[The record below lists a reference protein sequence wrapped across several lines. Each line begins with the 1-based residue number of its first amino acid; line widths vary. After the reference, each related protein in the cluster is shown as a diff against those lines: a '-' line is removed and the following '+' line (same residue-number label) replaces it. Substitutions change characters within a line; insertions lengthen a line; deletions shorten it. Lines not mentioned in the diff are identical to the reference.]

1 MGSEPHI
8 ATIRRALAHYGAAL
22 DPHAGYLLARGIK
35 TMALRVKAQNQ
46 GALELTKF
54 LEGHP
59 AIAHVSYPGL
69 ERHPD
74 HQYAKGLFSGFGGMV
89 SIQLKGGVGRQRRE
103 CSRSS
108 SSPQS
113 PQAWAV
119 WKASSPRPST
129 TSHSGMS
136 AEDRAKQGITDDLVR
151 ISVGIENPQDLI
163 DDFRQALDK

>member
-1 MGSEPHI
+1 
-8 ATIRRALAHYGAAL
+8 
-22 DPHAGYLLARGIK
+22 
-35 TMALRVKAQNQ
+35 MALRVKAQNQ
-46 GALELTKF
+46 GALELAKF

-59 AIAHVSYPGL
+59 AIANVSYPGL

-74 HQYAKGLFSGFGGMV
+74 HEYAKGLFSGFGGML
-89 SIQLKGGVGRQRRE
+89 SIQLKGGVEAAERMLAKLE
-103 CSRSS
+103 L
-108 SSPQS
+108 P
-113 PQAWAV
+113 AV
-119 WKASSPRPST
+119 APSLGGVESLVTRPST